1 MSEPKKYVYACIRIP
16 IEIKMNGHHITYND
30 HAKVDFEKCG
40 ELPPKSNLG
49 KYDLAEIFENMSKS
63 QLEPTPISTSQ
74 PPISTSQPP
83 ISTSQPPIS
92 TSQPPISTSQ
102 PPISTSQPIVLQS
115 EIKTSKPP
123 MKNSS
128 FKNRQS
134 TSSSKYS
141 QKNRPN

>member
-1 MSEPKKYVYACIRIP
+1 MSDTKKYVYACIRIP
-16 IEIKMNGHHITYND
+16 IEIKADGHHITYND
-30 HAKVDFEKCG
+30 HAKVDFEKCD

-49 KYDLAEIFENMSKS
+49 KYDLAEIFKKMSQS
-63 QLEPTPISTSQ
+63 EPAAA

-83 ISTSQPPIS
+83 PASQDPV
-92 TSQPPISTSQ
+92 
-102 PPISTSQPIVLQS
+102 VLHS
-115 EIKTSKPP
+115 EIKTSKSP

-141 QKNRPN
+141 QKNRSYLST

>member
-1 MSEPKKYVYACIRIP
+1 MSKKYMYACVRIP
-16 IEIKMNGHHITYND
+16 IELTEDGHHITYND
-30 HAKVDFEKCG
+30 HAKIEFEKCD

-49 KYDLAEIFENMSKS
+49 KFKFADIFEKMSPAPAPAS
-63 QLEPTPISTSQ
+63 QQNQYSI
-74 PPISTSQPP
+74 PPLADPV
-83 ISTSQPPIS
+83 
-92 TSQPPISTSQ
+92 
-102 PPISTSQPIVLQS
+102 VLQS

-141 QKNRPN
+141 QKKRPN

>member
-1 MSEPKKYVYACIRIP
+1 MSDQKKYVYACIRIP
-16 IEIKMNGHHITYND
+16 IEIKTDGHHITYND
-30 HAKVDFEKCG
+30 HAKIDFEKCS

-63 QLEPTPISTSQ
+63 QLEPTHISTSQ
-74 PPISTSQPP
+74 PPISTSQSPP
-83 ISTSQPPIS
+83 MA
-92 TSQPPISTSQ
+92 
-102 PPISTSQPIVLQS
+102 PIVLQS

-141 QKNRPN
+141 QKNRH

>member
-16 IEIKMNGHHITYND
+16 IEIKTNGHHITYND

-63 QLEPTPISTSQ
+63 QLEPTSQPSISTSQ
-74 PPISTSQPP
+74 PPTAS
-83 ISTSQPPIS
+83 
-92 TSQPPISTSQ
+92 
-102 PPISTSQPIVLQS
+102 PIVLQS

-141 QKNRPN
+141 QKNRH

>member
-1 MSEPKKYVYACIRIP
+1 MSDTKKYVYACIRIP
-16 IEIKMNGHHITYND
+16 IEIKTDGHHITYND
-30 HAKVDFEKCG
+30 HAKVDFEKCD

-49 KYDLAEIFENMSKS
+49 KYDLAEIFENMSKPPL
-63 QLEPTPISTSQ
+63 QLE

-83 ISTSQPPIS
+83 PPSQEPPISISQPP
-92 TSQPPISTSQ
+92 PMAPV
-102 PPISTSQPIVLQS
+102 VLQS

-141 QKNRPN
+141 QKNRS

>member
-1 MSEPKKYVYACIRIP
+1 MSKKYMYACVRIP
-16 IEIKMNGHHITYND
+16 IELTENGHHITYND
-30 HAKVDFEKCG
+30 HAKIEFEKCD

-49 KYDLAEIFENMSKS
+49 KFKFADIFEKMSQPDPAPAS
-63 QLEPTPISTSQ
+63 QSTSQ
-74 PPISTSQPP
+74 QHQSSTD
-83 ISTSQPPIS
+83 
-92 TSQPPISTSQ
+92 
-102 PPISTSQPIVLQS
+102 PIVLQS

-141 QKNRPN
+141 QKNRY

>member
-1 MSEPKKYVYACIRIP
+1 MSDQKKYVYACIRIP
-16 IEIKMNGHHITYND
+16 IEIKTDGHHITYND
-30 HAKVDFEKCG
+30 HAKIDFEKCS

-63 QLEPTPISTSQ
+63 QLEPTHISTSQ
-74 PPISTSQPP
+74 PPVSSTSQPP
-83 ISTSQPPIS
+83 PMS
-92 TSQPPISTSQ
+92 
-102 PPISTSQPIVLQS
+102 PIVLKS

-141 QKNRPN
+141 QKNRLN

>member
-1 MSEPKKYVYACIRIP
+1 MYACVRIP
-16 IEIKMNGHHITYND
+16 IELTENGHHITYND
-30 HAKVDFEKCG
+30 HAKIEFEKCD

-49 KYDLAEIFENMSKS
+49 KFKFADIFEKM
-63 QLEPTPISTSQ
+63 SQ
-74 PPISTSQPP
+74 PDPAPASQQPLTQQHQPP
-83 ISTSQPPIS
+83 VPSSSHLSSVDPV
-92 TSQPPISTSQ
+92 
-102 PPISTSQPIVLQS
+102 VLQS

-141 QKNRPN
+141 QKNRY

>member
-1 MSEPKKYVYACIRIP
+1 MSDQKKYVYACIRIP
-16 IEIKMNGHHITYND
+16 IEIKTDGHHITYND
-30 HAKVDFEKCG
+30 HAKIDFEKCS

-63 QLEPTPISTSQ
+63 QLEPTHISTSQ
-74 PPISTSQPP
+74 PPVSTSQPP
-83 ISTSQPPIS
+83 VSSTSQPPPMS
-92 TSQPPISTSQ
+92 
-102 PPISTSQPIVLQS
+102 PIVLKS

-141 QKNRPN
+141 QKNRLN

>member
-1 MSEPKKYVYACIRIP
+1 MSDQKKYVYACIRIP
-16 IEIKMNGHHITYND
+16 IEIKTDGHHITYND
-30 HAKVDFEKCG
+30 HAKIDFEKCS

-63 QLEPTPISTSQ
+63 QLEPTHISTSQ
-74 PPISTSQPP
+74 PPVSSTSQPP
-83 ISTSQPPIS
+83 PMASPMASPMA
-92 TSQPPISTSQ
+92 
-102 PPISTSQPIVLQS
+102 PIVLKS

-141 QKNRPN
+141 QKNRLN

>member
-1 MSEPKKYVYACIRIP
+1 MSDTKKYVFACIRIP
-16 IEIKMNGHHITYND
+16 IEIKADGHHITYND

-49 KYDLAEIFENMSKS
+49 KYDLAEIFENVSKS
-63 QLEPTPISTSQ
+63 QPPLEHVAPPKQ
-74 PPISTSQPP
+74 PPTQP
-83 ISTSQPPIS
+83 Q
-92 TSQPPISTSQ
+92 QE
-102 PPISTSQPIVLQS
+102 PIVLQS
-115 EIKTSKPP
+115 EIKTSKLP

-141 QKNRPN
+141 QKHRPSIN